1 MKRDISR
8 ASTWTWLACSLA
20 LVSTP
25 AVTQD
30 SDPADLAR
38 QLANPVSS
46 LISVPAQ
53 ANYDSDIG
61 PDDAGSL
68 LRINIQP
75 VVPIAI
81 SDDWNLISRTILPLV
96 DQRGA
101 TAGGADRSGL
111 GDTVQSFF
119 FSPKA
124 PSASGWIWGAGP
136 VLLLPTASDALLGS
150 EKWGIGPTA
159 VALKQRGPWTYGAL
173 VNHIESFAG
182 ESSRR
187 DLSATFAQPFV
198 TYITPR
204 HTTFSVNLETTYDWE
219 SDAWSVPIN
228 AGAYQLL
235 KFGNQLVQV
244 GGGVRYWLE
253 SPAGGP
259 EGVGFRLQFTL
270 LFPK

>member
-1 MKRDISR
+1 MKDLVRRLSKW
-8 ASTWTWLACSLA
+8 ACLACSLT
-20 LVSTP
+20 LVVNS
-25 AVTQD
+25 AIAQD
-30 SDPADLAR
+30 ADQGDLAR

-46 LISVPAQ
+46 LISVPIQ
-53 ANYDSDIG
+53 ANYDSDFG
-61 PDDAGSL
+61 PDDAGSV

-75 VVPIAI
+75 VIPMGI
-81 SDDWNLISRTILPLV
+81 SEDWNLISRTILPFV
-96 DQRGA
+96 DQRSIM
-101 TAGGADRSGL
+101 AGSADRSGL

-124 PSASGWIWGAGP
+124 PSSSGWIWGAGP
-136 VLLLPTASDALLGS
+136 VLLLPTASDELLGA

-159 VALKQRGPWTYGAL
+159 VALKQSGPWTYGAL
-173 VNHIESFAG
+173 INHIESFAG
-182 ESSRR
+182 ESSRS
-187 DLSATFAQPFV
+187 DLSATFAQPFI

-228 AGAYQLL
+228 AGAYRLL
-235 KFGNQLVQV
+235 KFGNQLVQI

-259 EGVGFRLQFTL
+259 EGVGFRFQLTL

>member
-1 MKRDISR
+1 MTR
-8 ASTWTWLACSLA
+8 ASLRRAIRACVVCGSA
-20 LVSTP
+20 CVATP
-25 AVTQD
+25 AVAQE
-30 SDPADLAR
+30 SDPGDVAR

-46 LISVPAQ
+46 LISVPTQ
-53 ANYDSDIG
+53 ANYDSDVG
-61 PDDAGSL
+61 PDDGGSV
-68 LRINIQP
+68 LRVNIQP
-75 VVPIAI
+75 VVPVGI
-81 SDDWNLISRTILPLV
+81 SDDWNLISRTILPFV
-96 DQRGA
+96 DRRGI

-124 PSASGWIWGAGP
+124 PTSSGWIWGAGP

-244 GGGVRYWLE
+244 GGGLRYWLE

-259 EGVGFRLQFTL
+259 EGVGFRFQFTL